1 MVYLSPV
8 GDQVL
13 SLRPAGWEAHAPFVA
28 VCLADPHPLV
38 LWHDAIVD
46 GPLEEPKLAGC
57 RDTKQKK
64 ETGRKRGTVRQT
76 EKERAVRETSGE
88 FHTGRGVEAA
98 ETLQIQK
105 ARRGQGGVS

>member
-13 SLRPAGWEAHAPFVA
+13 SLRLAGWEAHAPFVA

-46 GPLEEPKLAGC
+46 GPPEEPKLAGC
-57 RDTKQKK
+57 
-64 ETGRKRGTVRQT
+64 GGNNRGEGSR
-76 EKERAVRETSGE
+76 EKERDG
-88 FHTGRGVEAA
+88 
-98 ETLQIQK
+98 
-105 ARRGQGGVS
+105 